1 MSNSL
6 CAILAALAAY
16 MVGSLPFGYLIAK
29 FRAGIDIRDHGS
41 GNIGATNVARVLGVR
56 WGIGVMVLDGLKGL
70 LPTLLVPQLFFATT
84 NPWFPHV
91 RVLCG
96 VATVIGHMF
105 PVYLRFRG
113 GKGVATS
120 LGVITVLSPWATLVA
135 FVSYLVAFAAFR
147 IGSVASL
154 SGALAFVIA
163 HFVRTPSPFS
173 LSEWS
178 LTTFAML
185 VPLLIFVRHRSNIGR
200 ILRGEEPRFQF
211 GRSRSEQPAT
221 DRFRSAVEG
230 QRRQESGKDNPNR
243 DQDQDRET
251 V

>member
-16 MVGSLPFGYLIAK
+16 MVGSLPFGYLVAK

-70 LPTLLVPQLFFATT
+70 LPTLLLPKLFFAPT
-84 NPWFPHV
+84 NPWLPHV
-91 RVLCG
+91 TVLCG

-105 PVYLRFRG
+105 PMYLRFRG

-135 FVSYLVAFAAFR
+135 FISYLVAFATFR

-154 SGALAFVIA
+154 SGAMAFVIA

-173 LSEWS
+173 VNEWS

-185 VPLLIFVRHRSNIGR
+185 VPLLIVVRHRSNIGR
-200 ILRGEEPRFQF
+200 IFRGEEPRFQF
-211 GRSRSEQPAT
+211 GRSRNEEPT
-221 DRFRSAVEG
+221 TNRFRSAVKD
-230 QRRQESGKDNPNR
+230 QRRQDTGKDTNPR
-243 DQDQDRET
+243 DLDQDRET